1 MKSMWLLWIFAVLPT
16 TVFGLFG
23 FGKSYLGDSRLCR
36 QWNCI
41 NTKLGFEDSLPPKHE
56 SIAVLRQL
64 LPQGPWQDVVE
75 NVVEYCY
82 ENRSRRFTN
91 TCPGQALM
99 HYLIL
104 LFLQFCPETN
114 LRKDDSCSL
123 YFDKNCCD
131 LPVIFN
137 TTVLEECGFNSVMNY
152 IDHGLKQPYPPS
164 EAVTLVS
171 LTTPGPITTTDSG
184 DTLKIVDL
192 NTIQE
197 TSTSATIDPMEC
209 CDMEDFIKASWKSE
223 CNFHLQ
229 WGGKERLVVS
239 QPPATEPPTTTTE
252 RTEAVQDIML
262 VPHSCEKETCVFRN
276 LGIVKGTEFN
286 TTAFL
291 LEVLTNFTHSHPAWG
306 HSVSEVMTK
315 CLDTNNRGHSSDC
328 PINDVLACTFDVL
341 TENCP
346 YKRKS
351 GVCKHG
357 KHDVPCQISSSKYRP
372 KNRREICLLPELV
385 HHDYLY
391 GCGLDAIYKVEHVAV
406 PVRRKKHVY
415 PSIWQN
421 CKQLQ
426 TQTTCV
432 MDKLGILN
440 RYKFMDY
447 FRMKEKI
454 REFTEDKPE
463 WSAMMDIYTT
473 AFISLPMY
481 SDHCNSERKLLNV
494 IDAMLMTCP
503 VSKRKNTPQCN
514 SIFMEMIKAT
524 PADKQNLTKE
534 KTDEVM
540 KHYHHVF
547 MPTRPRPPRVDV
559 TIRKKHTKY
568 VTPAFQFGILDS
580 KNAPPVRVTYV
591 KPPLIKVRPL
601 ILQPV
606 YLRPSSFIHGRV
618 SDGVFRNNPFWL
630 HDQILK
636 GQMSTTTARAPIVST
651 SSSPV
656 LSTTLPYSKPLIEFP
671 TEDNMDLGKPE

>member
-1 MKSMWLLWIFAVLPT
+1 MRFFAL
-16 TVFGLFG
+16 
-23 FGKSYLGDSRLCR
+23 
-36 QWNCI
+36 
-41 NTKLGFEDSLPPKHE
+41 
-56 SIAVLRQL
+56 
-64 LPQGPWQDVVE
+64 
-75 NVVEYCY
+75 
-82 ENRSRRFTN
+82 
-91 TCPGQALM
+91 
-99 HYLIL
+99 
-104 LFLQFCPETN
+104 LQFCPETN

-123 YFDKNCCD
+123 VTSISGLRYMFTQSRYTDLEKNLPRERRPAWFLKNYFDKNCCD

-137 TTVLEECGFNSVMNY
+137 TTVLEECGFSSVMNY

-164 EAVTLVS
+164 EAVTLVP

-209 CDMEDFIKASWKSE
+209 CDMEGFIKASWKSE
-223 CNFHLQ
+223 CNFHLK

-291 LEVLTNFTHSHPAWG
+291 LEVLTNFTHSHPAWELPIQE
-306 HSVSEVMTK
+306 EVGS
-315 CLDTNNRGHSSDC
+315 L
-328 PINDVLACTFDVL
+328 
-341 TENCP
+341 
-346 YKRKS
+346 
-351 GVCKHG
+351 
-357 KHDVPCQISSSKYRP
+357 Q
-372 KNRREICLLPELV
+372 NRREICLLPELV

-415 PSIWQN
+415 PSIWHN

-432 MDKLGILN
+432 MDKLGVLN

-524 PADKQNLTKE
+524 PVDKQNLTKE
-534 KTDEVM
+534 KTDQVM

-559 TIRKKHTKY
+559 AIRKKHTKY
-568 VTPAFQFGILDS
+568 VTPAFQFGILNS

-636 GQMSTTTARAPIVST
+636 GQMSTTTTRAPTVST

-671 TEDNMDLGKPE
+671 TENNMDLGKPE